1 MAHEYVLKM
10 IASGLE
16 SLAADSETLFGYLNL
31 RAEVH
36 GYVDVFH
43 GAVFVPPAAP
53 YPGTADSQSQ
63 AATLAE
69 TIADN
74 TGLALKL
81 LGGEPASTD
90 PFDDASTEADLLRL
104 ILDWGTLQAGIYK
117 GIVQLYGLQ
126 PAPPARFASP
136 GAASERRLWADIVAW
151 LDKMA
156 ADTDLL
162 ATVQHFDA
170 KPAAKKKGA
179 KSAPPSVSRI
189 EQAVHR
195 ATLNT
200 LQMAEFLPYHLYHTA
215 HPDSP

>member
-1 MAHEYVLKM
+1 MAHEYLLKM
-10 IASGLE
+10 IVNGLE

-31 RAEVH
+31 RALVK
-36 GYVDVFH
+36 GFPDVFDP
-43 GAVFVPPAAP
+43 AAFVVPEAP
-53 YPGTADSQSQ
+53 YPSADDSQSQ
-63 AATLAE
+63 AATLTE

-81 LGGEPASTD
+81 LGGEPATTD
-90 PFDDASTEADLLRL
+90 PFDGGTGQADLLRL
-104 ILDWGTLQAGIYK
+104 ILDWGTLQAGVYK
-117 GIVQLYGLQ
+117 AIVQLYGLQ

-136 GAASERRLWADIVAW
+136 GAASEQRLWAEIVAW

-179 KSAPPSVSRI
+179 RSAPPSVTRM

-200 LQMAEFLPYHLYHTA
+200 LQMAELLPYHLFHTA
-215 HPDSP
+215 HPG